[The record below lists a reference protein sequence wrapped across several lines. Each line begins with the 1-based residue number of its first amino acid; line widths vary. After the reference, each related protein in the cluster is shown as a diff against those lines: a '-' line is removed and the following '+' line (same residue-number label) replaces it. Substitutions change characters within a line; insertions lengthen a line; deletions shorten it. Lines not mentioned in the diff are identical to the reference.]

1 MVQKMMTMNGKEHGG
16 HWMMITVLA
25 MAIVVIVIA
34 GIDPALAAPGGGGIR

>member
-1 MVQKMMTMNGKEHGG
+1 MVQKMITMNGKEHGTR
-16 HWMMITVLA
+16 WMMITMLA